1 MDKQLSALL
10 TRTRDHKPL
19 VTVCNL
25 PGWDAD
31 MTPQQLRALAT
42 ALCAAADESEAQ
54 PMNPKHFM
62 RRKREYLLTSEQQTS
77 DGVRHDPARQGAICR
92 AA

>member
-1 MDKQLSALL
+1 MDKQLSVLL
-10 TRTRDHKPL
+10 TQTRDRKPL

-31 MTPQQLRALAT
+31 MTPQQLRALAA
-42 ALCAAADESEAQ
+42 ALCAAADASEAQ
-54 PMNPKHFM
+54 PMNPKHFSQ
-62 RRKREYLLTSEQQTS
+62 RKREYLLASQQQTS
-77 DGVRHDPARQGAICR
+77 DGVRHEPARQGAICR

>member
-1 MDKQLSALL
+1 MNNHLNVLL
-10 TRTRDHKPL
+10 TQTRDHKPL

-42 ALCAAADESEAQ
+42 ALCTAADESEAQ
-54 PMNPKHFM
+54 PMNTKHFM
-62 RRKREYLLTSEQQTS
+62 RRKRAYLIS
-77 DGVRHDPARQGAICR
+77 
-92 AA
+92 